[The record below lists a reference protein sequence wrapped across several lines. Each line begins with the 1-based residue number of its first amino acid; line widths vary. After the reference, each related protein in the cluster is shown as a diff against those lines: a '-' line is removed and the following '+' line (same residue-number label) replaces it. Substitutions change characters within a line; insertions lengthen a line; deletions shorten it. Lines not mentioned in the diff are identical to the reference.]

1 MAAGLETEIRLAR
14 KDDDPALTALDV
26 ATWSPDVTPAPAWPQ
41 DRRFFNSE
49 SRPEDVLVA
58 DVDGH
63 VAGYAKLGPALPL
76 ESSRHVL
83 EVKGLVVDPDHHR
96 RGIGRLLMEA
106 AVRAASA
113 RGARRLTL
121 RVLAPNTAA
130 RALYESCGFA
140 VEGVLREEFR
150 LGGRYVDDVLMALDL
165 TRRGVP
171 EGCRQPRAGCRESAA
186 RPPSPPR

>member
-1 MAAGLETEIRLAR
+1 VAEIRPAR
-14 KDDDPALTALDV
+14 EDDDPALGALDA
-26 ATWSPDVTPAPAWPQ
+26 ATWSPDVTPSPPWPR
-41 DRRFFNSE
+41 DRRFFDSG

-58 DVDGH
+58 DVDGE
-63 VAGYAKLGPALPL
+63 VAGYVKLGPALPL
-76 ESSRHVL
+76 ESNRHVL
-83 EVKGLVVDPDHHR
+83 EVKGLAVDPVHHR

-130 RALYESCGFA
+130 TALYESCGFT
-140 VEGVLREEFR
+140 VEGVLREEFK

-165 TRRGVP
+165 APVP
-171 EGCRQPRAGCRESAA
+171 LP
-186 RPPSPPR
+186 